1 MEKLISYII
10 VGLANGCIYSLVAIG
25 FVIIFKSSGII
36 NFSHGAIVLLSAYI
50 YYLFSFQ
57 FGLPLGVAILFT
69 LAFGALLGF
78 SIERVLLDRLIGQSV
93 LMIITLTLAITELF
107 RGVMHLGWGN
117 DILSAPPLFPK
128 GNIHLLKI
136 VTLDY
141 SRVAFLILTFLL
153 IVVFAILYNKTTIG
167 LAMKATSDDTVAA
180 ESVGIKIR
188 KVFAATWVIS
198 CLTAAIAGILVTN
211 VMGIHFQVAEIGF
224 KAIVVALVGGME
236 SLPGMIVIGPLMGI
250 IEFLASG
257 YLDERVGGGMR
268 DLAPFII
275 LLFVLMVKPYGVF
288 GWKRIERV

>member
-1 MEKLISYII
+1 VEKLISYII

-36 NFSHGAIVLLSAYI
+36 NFSHGAIMLLSAYV

-57 FGLPLGVAILFT
+57 FGLPLAVAILFT

-93 LMIITLTLAITELF
+93 LMIITLTLAIAELF

-136 VTLDY
+136 VMLDY

-153 IVVFAILYNKTTIG
+153 IVVLAVLYNKTTIG

-198 CLTAAIAGILVTN
+198 CLTAAIGGILVTN

-224 KAIVVALVGGME
+224 KAMVVALVGGME

-257 YLDERVGGGMR
+257 YLDEHVGGGMR

-275 LLFVLMVKPYGVF
+275 LLFVLVVKPYGVF